1 MALKPL
7 ERQLARFSLVA
18 VWLWTALVSVQQTQG
33 LSTQLL
39 QASPVIP
46 AALYPWIIW
55 GGAGVDLLLGLLMW
69 LRPARWVYLAALVM
83 TLAMT
88 LIGTWVAP
96 ALWLHPLGPL
106 SKNLPILAL
115 LWLLAERAASVP
127 RQSLTA

>member
-7 ERQLARFSLVA
+7 DRQLARFSLIA
-18 VWLWTALVSVQQTQG
+18 VWLWTALVSVQQAQG

-39 QASPVIP
+39 QASPAIP
-46 AALYPWIIW
+46 TALYPWIIW
-55 GGAGVDLLLGLLMW
+55 GGAGADLLLGLLMW
-69 LRPARWVYLAALVM
+69 LRPARWVYLAALGM

-88 LIGTWVAP
+88 IIGTWVDP

-115 LWLLAERAASVP
+115 LWIVAADES
-127 RQSLTA
+127 

>member
-1 MALKPL
+1 MALKPID
-7 ERQLARFSLVA
+7 RQLARFSLIV
-18 VWLWTALVSVQQTQG
+18 VWIWTALVSVQQAHG

-39 QASPVIP
+39 QASAIP
-46 AALYPWIIW
+46 ATLYPWIIW

-69 LRPARWVYLAALVM
+69 LRPARWVYLAALGM

-88 LIGTWVAP
+88 VIGTWVDP

-115 LWLLAERAASVP
+115 LWIVARDEP
-127 RQSLTA
+127 

>member
-1 MALKPL
+1 MALKPVD
-7 ERQLARFSLVA
+7 RQLARFSLVA
-18 VWLWTALVSVQQTQG
+18 VWIWTALVSVQQAHG

-39 QASPVIP
+39 QASAIP

-69 LRPARWVYLAALVM
+69 LRPARWVYLAALGM
-83 TLAMT
+83 TLTMT
-88 LIGTWVAP
+88 LIGTWVDP

-115 LWLLAERAASVP
+115 LWIVARDEP
-127 RQSLTA
+127 

>member
-7 ERQLARFSLVA
+7 DRQLARFSLIA
-18 VWLWTALVSVQQTQG
+18 VWLWTALVSVQQAQG

-39 QASPVIP
+39 QASPAIP

-69 LRPARWVYLAALVM
+69 LRPARWVYLTALGM

-88 LIGTWVAP
+88 MIGTWVDP

-115 LWLLAERAASVP
+115 LWIVAADES
-127 RQSLTA
+127 

>member
-115 LWLLAERAASVP
+115 LWIVAADES
-127 RQSLTA
+127 

>member
-1 MALKPL
+1 MALTPID
-7 ERQLARFSLVA
+7 RQLARFSLIA
-18 VWLWTALVSVQQTQG
+18 VWIWTALVSAQQAQG

-39 QASPVIP
+39 QASTIP
-46 AALYPWIIW
+46 APLYPWIIW

-69 LRPARWVYLAALVM
+69 LRPARWVYLTALGM

-88 LIGTWVAP
+88 LIGTWVDP

-115 LWLLAERAASVP
+115 LWIVARDEP
-127 RQSLTA
+127 